1 MSIYYFMTHFYA
13 TFVGNESLSGY
24 FGDNYIVL
32 ATYLVNLG
40 NKEELQIMT

>member
-1 MSIYYFMTHFYA
+1 MSIYYFMIHLYA
-13 TFVGNESLSGY
+13 TFVGNEPLSRY

-40 NKEELQIMT
+40 NKEEIQIMA